1 MKFYEITGNAEY
13 GEQPA
18 KDSRTGERV
27 TLTDKR
33 AALMSGDYIS
43 VYRCEVVPNEDN
55 GTPTE
60 TAFQFL
66 VMNGSG
72 SLSVYVCDF
81 ETGAQII
88 EQNLRPLLRGDMN
101 CAELDEILS
110 RLQNEYSGNADTSKL
125 KLNLADLKQRFR
137 AQPDNE
143 EYTAQNGRRCLRTVG
158 NYAWFA
164 LLCEQAGIE
173 PRWIESGLYATDD
186 GDGFTLSYCEHD
198 ITLAFN
204 A

>member
-33 AALMSGDYIS
+33 AALIAGDYIS

-72 SLSVYVCDF
+72 CLSVYVCDF
-81 ETGAQII
+81 ETGAQVI
-88 EQNLRPLLRGDMN
+88 EQNLHPLLRSDMN
-101 CAELDEILS
+101 CAELDEILNS
-110 RLQNEYSGNADTSKL
+110 LKDRYSGIKYTVSYINLDTNTIRIKNGFDSLKSAEVWISENAASIKPL
-125 KLNLADLKQRFR
+125 KIVKCDDCATCVKVYSTDKG
-137 AQPDNE
+137 
-143 EYTAQNGRRCLRTVG
+143 TAT
-158 NYAWFA
+158 
-164 LLCEQAGIE
+164 
-173 PRWIESGLYATDD
+173 AT
-186 GDGFTLSYCEHD
+186 EV
-198 ITLAFN
+198 IR
-204 A
+204 

>member
-1 MKFYEITGNAEY
+1 MKFYEITNNSEY

-72 SLSVYVCDF
+72 SLSVYVCDI
-81 ETGAQII
+81 ETGVQII
-88 EQNLRPLLRGDMN
+88 EQNLRPLLRGDMSST
-101 CAELDEILS
+101 ELDEILNNLKDRCS
-110 RLQNEYSGNADTSKL
+110 DIKYTVSYINLDTNTIRIKNSFDSLKSAEVWISENAASIKPLKIVKCDDCVTCIKVYSADKG
-125 KLNLADLKQRFR
+125 
-137 AQPDNE
+137 
-143 EYTAQNGRRCLRTVG
+143 TAT
-158 NYAWFA
+158 
-164 LLCEQAGIE
+164 
-173 PRWIESGLYATDD
+173 AT
-186 GDGFTLSYCEHD
+186 EV
-198 ITLAFN
+198 IR
-204 A
+204 

>member
-1 MKFYEITGNAEY
+1 MKFYEITDNSEY

-33 AALMSGDYIS
+33 AALMAGDYIS

-72 SLSVYVCDF
+72 SLSVYVCDI

-164 LLCEQAGIE
+164 LLCEQAGILWNGTSGQNRLLL
-173 PRWIESGLYATDD
+173 PRT
-186 GDGFTLSYCEHD
+186 
-198 ITLAFN
+198 
-204 A
+204 

>member
-1 MKFYEITGNAEY
+1 MKFYEITDNSEY

-72 SLSVYVCDF
+72 SLSVYVCDI

-88 EQNLRPLLRGDMN
+88 EQNLRPLLRGDMSST
-101 CAELDEILS
+101 ELDEILNGLKDRCS
-110 RLQNEYSGNADTSKL
+110 GIKYTVSYINLDTNTIRIKNSFDSLKSAEAWISENAEHIKPLKIIKSDGCATCVKVYSTDKG
-125 KLNLADLKQRFR
+125 
-137 AQPDNE
+137 
-143 EYTAQNGRRCLRTVG
+143 TAT
-158 NYAWFA
+158 
-164 LLCEQAGIE
+164 
-173 PRWIESGLYATDD
+173 AT
-186 GDGFTLSYCEHD
+186 EV
-198 ITLAFN
+198 IR
-204 A
+204 

>member
-18 KDSRTGERV
+18 KDSRTGESV

-33 AALMSGDYIS
+33 AALMAGDYIS
-43 VYRCEVVPNEDN
+43 VYRCEVVPNKEN
-55 GTPTE
+55 ETPTE

-81 ETGAQII
+81 ETGAQVI
-88 EQNLRPLLRGDMN
+88 EQNLHPLLRGNMN
-101 CAELDEILS
+101 CAELDEILN
-110 RLQNEYSGNADTSKL
+110 RLQNEYSGNEGAVVA
-125 KLNLADLKQRFR
+125 KLNLKDLKQRFR

-173 PRWIESGLYATDD
+173 PRWIVSGFYATAD
-186 GDGFTLSYCEHD
+186 GDGFYLSYCEHD
-198 ITLAFN
+198 VTLAFN

>member
-1 MKFYEITGNAEY
+1 MKFYEITGNSEY

-66 VMNGSG
+66 IMNGSG

-81 ETGAQII
+81 ITGARVI
-88 EQNLRPLLRGDMN
+88 EKYLRPLLGEMMN
-101 CAELDEILS
+101 ADKLDEVLNG
-110 RLQNEYSGNADTSKL
+110 LKDEYNGIKYNVTYIDTSANVIRRKNGFESVKSAEAWISENAEHIKPL
-125 KLNLADLKQRFR
+125 KIIKSDGCATCVKVYSTDRG
-137 AQPDNE
+137 
-143 EYTAQNGRRCLRTVG
+143 TAT
-158 NYAWFA
+158 
-164 LLCEQAGIE
+164 
-173 PRWIESGLYATDD
+173 AT
-186 GDGFTLSYCEHD
+186 EV
-198 ITLAFN
+198 IQ
-204 A
+204 